1 MKHAMAFKVFLSTS
15 ITLLILSFSIAANA
29 ETSPSSQSHC
39 NTQFVPPHLLAPQ
52 PDKKAMPL
60 KGGIDVTADK
70 ALVEKGK
77 AYHFEGKVQLKQSN
91 QILNAIEADYYED
104 ENQIHARGSIHF
116 ITEKQVITG
125 SRAKVNLETDT
136 AEIENPEFWLLQ
148 SHLRGEADSVDIEK
162 RNSMTLK
169 NVKFTSCDKEDEVW
183 VLRASELQLNHEEN
197 EGIAYHAR
205 IEFMSV
211 PFVYLPYLSFPLEGR
226 KTGFLVPSIGDST
239 SSGAELSVPYYFNIA
254 PNHDATFTPKYLE
267 KRGILYIGEYRYF
280 FQNSAGQVDLE
291 MLQDDDIKKEDRLYG
306 SYFHQGKPAEG
317 WTTDVSYRYVSDA
330 SYFEDFSNN
339 LTTSSLTHLER
350 HVDVNYQAERWSVKS
365 KIQYFQTVDDTI
377 PVASEPYQRRPQF
390 QFAFNPYDVGAGVEA
405 SANAEYVNFYRSAG
419 TTGIRTDLV
428 PQIGWPYRAN
438 AGFFQPSLKLR
449 HTRYDLQ
456 EQNPAYESKTSRT
469 LPMFSVDSGLFF
481 ERNVFTDEEGTIQTL
496 EPRLYYLYVPYRDQ
510 DNLIVDPNGNPITFD
525 SSLPQ
530 FSFSELFRDNR
541 FSGADRVGDAN
552 QLSASVTSKF
562 INDSGEELVS
572 ASIGQIL
579 YFENRDVVL
588 PNGNPETRS
597 QSDLAAELKASWK
610 NRFDASASV
619 LWDERESEVY
629 RGSLQFRY
637 QHDRDKIGHLS
648 YRFERDSIR
657 QADVSALWR
666 LNPQWKAVWRWYY
679 SFLDNKKL
687 ENVVGVEYESC
698 CWAIRLV
705 QRDYISDF
713 EIDDET
719 RNKSIWVQ
727 LELKG
732 MASVGK
738 KVDTAFETGLFSQ

>member
-1 MKHAMAFKVFLSTS
+1 
-15 ITLLILSFSIAANA
+15 
-29 ETSPSSQSHC
+29 
-39 NTQFVPPHLLAPQ
+39 
-52 PDKKAMPL
+52 
-60 KGGIDVTADK
+60 
-70 ALVEKGK
+70 
-77 AYHFEGKVQLKQSN
+77 
-91 QILNAIEADYYED
+91 
-104 ENQIHARGSIHF
+104 
-116 ITEKQVITG
+116 
-125 SRAKVNLETDT
+125 
-136 AEIENPEFWLLQ
+136 
-148 SHLRGEADSVDIEK
+148 
-162 RNSMTLK
+162 
-169 NVKFTSCDKEDEVW
+169 
-183 VLRASELQLNHEEN
+183 
-197 EGIAYHAR
+197 
-205 IEFMSV
+205 
-211 PFVYLPYLSFPLEGR
+211 
-226 KTGFLVPSIGDST
+226 
-239 SSGAELSVPYYFNIA
+239 
-254 PNHDATFTPKYLE
+254 
-267 KRGILYIGEYRYF
+267 
-280 FQNSAGQVDLE
+280 
-291 MLQDDDIKKEDRLYG
+291 
-306 SYFHQGKPAEG
+306 
-317 WTTDVSYRYVSDA
+317 
-330 SYFEDFSNN
+330 
-339 LTTSSLTHLER
+339 
-350 HVDVNYQAERWSVKS
+350 
-365 KIQYFQTVDDTI
+365 
-377 PVASEPYQRRPQF
+377 
-390 QFAFNPYDVGAGVEA
+390 
-405 SANAEYVNFYRSAG
+405 
-419 TTGIRTDLV
+419 
-428 PQIGWPYRAN
+428 
-438 AGFFQPSLKLR
+438 
-449 HTRYDLQ
+449 
-456 EQNPAYESKTSRT
+456 
-469 LPMFSVDSGLFF
+469 MFSVDSGLFF